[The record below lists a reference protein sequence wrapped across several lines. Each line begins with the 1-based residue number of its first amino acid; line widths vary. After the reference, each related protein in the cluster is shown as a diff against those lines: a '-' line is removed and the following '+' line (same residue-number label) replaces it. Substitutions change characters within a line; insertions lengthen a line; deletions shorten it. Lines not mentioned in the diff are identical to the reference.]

1 MDSSSIQILIESALV
16 SVVMLATAVFMIL
29 KARDVIAPTNRF
41 GSYDWGTYQNADRAQ
56 HQKDSNKPKHA

>member
-1 MDSSSIQILIESALV
+1 MDSTSAQILVESALA

-41 GSYDWGTYQNADRAQ
+41 GSYDWGTYQSTDPAQ
-56 HQKDSNKPKHA
+56 RQNDSNKPKHA

>member
-1 MDSSSIQILIESALV
+1 MDSSSIQILIESALA

-29 KARDVIAPTNRF
+29 KARDEIAPTSRF

-56 HQKDSNKPKHA
+56 LPKDSNKPKHA